1 MTACKHYETPRTAR
15 DVWNGR
21 ASLSRALR
29 TQKLLTLLTSIC
41 IHCFLGL
48 YSSYRDADLNCEGHP
63 SQVSSLCLRF
73 VASQRW
79 NLCMRSNWMW
89 RLCTSPDHCTSLL
102 HSGHAPLKKK
112 KRKELYSWTPST
124 FKIDFYIHTQIVNH
138 IFVKCQNN

>member
-102 HSGHAPLKKK
+102 HSGHAPFKKK
-112 KRKELYSWTPST
+112 EKEKSCIVEHQVLLKLIST
-124 FKIDFYIHTQIVNH
+124 YTQIVNH